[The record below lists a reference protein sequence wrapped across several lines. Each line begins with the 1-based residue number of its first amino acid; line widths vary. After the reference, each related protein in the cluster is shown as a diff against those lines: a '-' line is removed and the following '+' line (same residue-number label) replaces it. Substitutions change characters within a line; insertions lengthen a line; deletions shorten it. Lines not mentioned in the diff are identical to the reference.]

1 MPQLLSFYI
10 RINPNRQTKKQHY
23 YLRMNIEQIE
33 QTCAETLLDYAIT
46 MANAYVTEPED
57 FNAAVTALLCRTLE
71 NHINRPINIQ
81 ELYQ

>member
-1 MPQLLSFYI
+1 
-10 RINPNRQTKKQHY
+10 
-23 YLRMNIEQIE
+23 MNIEQIE

-57 FNAAVTALLCRTLE
+57 FNAAVVE